1 MKFSNLSI
9 QMKLV
14 IGAGVLFAAS
24 MCAIVFGGTA
34 LMYGTA
40 GSEAE
45 ARARALLGQYSQL
58 ATGQMGGI
66 ISLARGVTAAV
77 EGTIAEGVVD
87 RDQLG
92 RLMTAA
98 TASRPSRPTQ

>member
-40 GSEAE
+40 GNEAE
-45 ARARALLGQYSQL
+45 ARARA
-58 ATGQMGGI
+58 A
-66 ISLARGVTAAV
+66 
-77 EGTIAEGVVD
+77 GTV
-87 RDQLG
+87 
-92 RLMTAA
+92 
-98 TASRPSRPTQ
+98 